1 MTVVPSLEFLGP
13 VPQGRTVPVFRAS
26 LTAAATLQKA
36 VSLDAD
42 SCLVSL
48 WVSSISSGSL
58 TVRVTTI
65 TEVGREFEVIT
76 FPAVTGPT
84 TNLLLKKASL
94 AMSRVRVEAVATGP
108 CDFEV
113 DLKGISVGEAST
125 KLVGSAAATAVK
137 YTATGTPAILIPSSL
152 ADRTAVQIQNNGPTG
167 TLYLGFSLAEATLAS
182 GFPVP
187 VGGQWVGD
195 LASGQV
201 IYAVTSGPSV
211 DVRTIQAYG

>member
-1 MTVVPSLEFLGP
+1 MSTTHGVEFLGP
-13 VPQGRTVPVFRAS
+13 VDLGRTIPVFRET
-26 LTAAATLQKA
+26 LAAAGTLSKT
-36 VSLDAD
+36 VLLSSD

-48 WVSSISSGSL
+48 WVGSITSGSI
-58 TVRVTTI
+58 TVTVTTI
-65 TEVGREFEVIT
+65 TDVGKEFEVIA
-76 FPAVTGPT
+76 FPAITGPT
-84 TNLLLKKASL
+84 ANLLLKKASL
-94 AMSRVRVEAVATGP
+94 AMSRVRVNVAATGP
-108 CDFEV
+108 CSFEV

-125 KLVGSAAATAVK
+125 KLIGSASATAVK

-167 TLYLGFSLAEATLAS
+167 TLYLGFTLAEATLAT

-201 IYAVTSGPSV
+201 IYAVTSGPSI